1 MARLFSGH
9 EAALNETQILSGKLS
24 FSLDKLKYN
33 YPKECFGEGA
43 TPQEELERLAWLGSA
58 EKYPGE
64 IPEKIRHQID
74 HELALIE
81 KLEYAPY
88 FLTVHDIMPFAR
100 GQGILCQGR
109 RSAAN
114 STICYCIG
122 ITAVDPAM
130 ADLLFERSISPE
142 RRKPPDIDVDFEHE
156 RREEMIQYVYKKY
169 GRDHTGLAATGSPTS
184 PRRPCRWANMS
195 SMITDRWKCR

>member
-33 YPKECFGEGA
+33 YPKEYFGEGA

-64 IPEKIRHQID
+64 IPKKIRHQID

-109 RSAAN
+109 RIGGQFHHLLLHRHHSGRPGDGRSSFRALYLAGTAQAAG
-114 STICYCIG
+114 Y
-122 ITAVDPAM
+122 
-130 ADLLFERSISPE
+130 R
-142 RRKPPDIDVDFEHE
+142 
-156 RREEMIQYVYKKY
+156 
-169 GRDHTGLAATGSPTS
+169 
-184 PRRPCRWANMS
+184 CRFRA
-195 SMITDRWKCR
+195 